1 MPIRGCHAV
10 PYECLNM
17 GHNLKWERT
26 WISLSSKLDSRV
38 VQYFKSTL
46 HERIQNVFG
55 RIVFHEHKR
64 ANVKIIKK
72 IWNNFSLTLSNRYFF
87 VFMEFPQDYLLWLYE
102 ANRRTCVAS
111 GSYKNKYRAQWCGG
125 GMNICSRYQ
134 ETRAYLLAASAKMR
148 WFECQDTEK
157 SRWDVR
163 LGSECVF
170 EELTKNLIWKK
181 MALKKTNW
189 RYILKNMSW
198 PKLTSNFL
206 YT

>member
-1 MPIRGCHAV
+1 MRGCHAV

-17 GHNLKWERT
+17 GHNLNWERT
-26 WISLSSKLDSRV
+26 WISLSSKLDNKV
-38 VQYFKSTL
+38 VQYFKSSV
-46 HERIQNVFG
+46 HEKIQNVFG

-72 IWNNFSLTLSNRYFF
+72 IWNNFSLTLSNRYFHI
-87 VFMEFPQDYLLWLYE
+87 FMEFPQDYLLWLYE

-111 GSYKNKYRAQWCGG
+111 GSYKNKHRAQWCGG

-181 MALKKTNW
+181 IALKKQ
-189 RYILKNMSW
+189 IEDIS
-198 PKLTSNFL
+198 
-206 YT
+206 

>member
-1 MPIRGCHAV
+1 MRGCHAV

-17 GHNLKWERT
+17 GHNLNWERT

-38 VQYFKSTL
+38 VQYFKSTV

-72 IWNNFSLTLSNRYFF
+72 IWNNFSLTLSNRYFHI
-87 VFMEFPQDYLLWLYE
+87 FMEFPQDYLLWLYE

-148 WFECQDTEK
+148 WFECQEVAWYLLACAHYEAAVAVAHWRK
-157 SRWDVR
+157 SPAGLMSDWD
-163 LGSECVF
+163 
-170 EELTKNLIWKK
+170 LTLFPDLLEN
-181 MALKKTNW
+181 N
-189 RYILKNMSW
+189 R
-198 PKLTSNFL
+198 
-206 YT
+206 